1 MSVAYVG
8 VQRNMVAEPVA
19 VTVGELTHP
28 VLGVYDLDPQQL
40 EVAVL
45 AIYEELGRAP
55 DMVYLPGC
63 NADELVDARL
73 IATLNALVADGLIG
87 AWGVRARTVKQ
98 AMRAMSFLGLQNVA
112 VSPSE
117 LGDAAIA
124 GLVASAKRA
133 RKQLSVVVESEVTPS
148 LLKPVAKP
156 A

>member
-1 MSVAYVG
+1 
-8 VQRNMVAEPVA
+8 
-19 VTVGELTHP
+19 
-28 VLGVYDLDPQQL
+28 
-40 EVAVL
+40 
-45 AIYEELGRAP
+45 
-55 DMVYLPGC
+55 MVYLPGF

-73 IATLNALVADGLIG
+73 IAALNALVDDGLIG

-98 AMRAMSFLGLQNVA
+98 AMRAMTFLGLQNVA
-112 VSPSE
+112 VSPRE